1 MKKEYKKEVSM
12 KKAFT
17 LAEVLITLTIIGVIA
32 ALTIPNLIQ
41 SYKKHQV
48 EVGVK
53 EAYSILSNAIK
64 MSETENGS
72 TSEWNYEFINTDFPR
87 NKILPYLKVTKTCG
101 YVWNNNCFCQF
112 SAINN
117 SSRPMYAD
125 WIYFASLANGMSIGI
140 QPFKY
145 ELGYIY
151 IDIDGPNKG
160 ACKMGKDIFEFTVAN
175 KDNNYY
181 KSSFGPGAFKAA
193 GNGIGNLFLM
203 TSLNDLLGTDSSV
216 WGSCNING
224 TTTNQIIAGAQC
236 AAAIAKNGWKIPD
249 NYPVKK
255 W

>member
-1 MKKEYKKEVSM
+1 MRARLDS
-12 KKAFT
+12 FT

-32 ALTIPNLIQ
+32 ALTIPNLMQ
-41 SYKKHQV
+41 SYKKHHV
-48 EVGVK
+48 EVSVK

-64 MSETENGS
+64 MSENENGT
-72 TSEWNYEFINTDFPR
+72 TSEWDYSFLNTDFPK
-87 NKILPYLKVTKTCG
+87 NKILPYLKVTKQCG
-101 YVWNNNCFCQF
+101 YGWENNCFCKF

-117 SSRPMYAD
+117 QDTPQYNS

-151 IDIDGPNKG
+151 IDIDGPKKG
-160 ACKMGKDIFEFTVAN
+160 ACKMGKDVFTFTVAN

-181 KSSFGPGAFKAA
+181 KSSFGPGMFKAA

-203 TSLNDLLGTDSSV
+203 TKLEDLLGTDSTV

-224 TTTNQIIAGAQC
+224 VNKNQILAGAQC

-249 NYPVKK
+249 DYPVKK
-255 W
+255 F